1 MIKKLLKL
9 ADRLDRDGNSE
20 DADLIDS
27 IIKISNIEEKL
38 ELSDWIS
45 TNLSEKEMFEIEDE
59 AKLLE
64 DVMENLYSSFE
75 D

>member
-75 D
+75 G